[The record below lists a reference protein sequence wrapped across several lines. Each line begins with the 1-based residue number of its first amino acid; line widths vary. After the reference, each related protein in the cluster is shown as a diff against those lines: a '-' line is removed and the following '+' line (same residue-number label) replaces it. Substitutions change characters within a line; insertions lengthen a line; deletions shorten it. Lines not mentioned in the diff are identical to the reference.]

1 MKIAFT
7 TCFRESYGGGMGFVA
22 YEIARAFA
30 KQGHDTVLV
39 CPGNKTQI
47 VKVAPHL
54 RFCQVRS
61 MGEGN
66 LAIPYLTVKNIQ
78 FLFDFFLKFK
88 PQIIHAHD
96 FGPITLACQFW
107 ALNNKT
113 IFFYTAH
120 VLPTKA
126 LDFAINEFSKGFG
139 RLLDTAILKKY
150 FTNFFKN
157 CDAMIALN
165 EEAEKDIRAYG
176 YKNRTFAIP
185 NGRDLQ
191 LYYRCHSASLKAET
205 IQLTFTGYLTVRK
218 NQKYLIQVMEYLP
231 KNYLLNL
238 VGVPLNPSYLTMLKK
253 YAHNKKLTNINFMG
267 QIPYEE
273 IPKLLEKTHVFVSAS
288 KMEVQSLSVIEALAA
303 GLPLVGLANETISEL
318 VDNKNGLCLP
328 KKTSAKVFAQ
338 KVKEICSLDQ
348 KKYEDLGREARRR
361 ISHLDWPLIVKRTEK
376 VYWEMIK
383 EKVAVAESKQVKRFQ
398 MVKELIT
405 LLPASKIKNFLKKQI
420 KNPKLKI
427 KRKKNLFF
435 LIFTVV
441 GTVSAGSLFWLF
453 RQSKRILLL
462 KKQS

>member
-1 MKIAFT
+1 MKVVFT

-22 YEIARAFA
+22 FEIAKAFA
-30 KQGHDTVLV
+30 KQGHETVLI
-39 CPGNKTQI
+39 CPGTKTQLI
-47 VKVAPHL
+47 KVSPHL
-54 RFCQVRS
+54 SYYQVRS

-66 LAIPYLTVKNIQ
+66 LAIPYLTVKNLQ
-78 FLFDFFLKFK
+78 VLFDFFAKFK

-96 FGPITLACQFW
+96 FGPITLTCQFW

-113 IFFYTAH
+113 PFFYTAH

-139 RLLDTAILKKY
+139 RLLDTTILKKY

-165 EEAEKDIRAYG
+165 KDVEKDIRAYG
-176 YKNRTFAIP
+176 YKNKIFAIP

-191 LYYRCHSASLKAET
+191 LYYRCHPARVNAET

-218 NQKYLIQVMEYLP
+218 NQKYLLQVMEYLP

-238 VGVPLNPSYLTMLKK
+238 VGVPLNPNYLTMLKK
-253 YAHNKKLTNINFMG
+253 YVQRKKLTNVNFMG
-267 QIPYEE
+267 QIPYGE
-273 IPKLLEKTHVFVSAS
+273 IAKLLEKTHVFVSAS

-303 GLPLVGLANETISEL
+303 GRPVVGLANETISEL
-318 VDNKNGLCLP
+318 VDEKNGYCLS
-328 KKTSAKVFAQ
+328 KKTSAKFFAQ
-338 KVKEICSLDQ
+338 KVSQICSLDQ
-348 KKYEDLGREARRR
+348 KKYEALGIEGRKR

-383 EKVAVAESKQVKRFQ
+383 EKVAVAEVKQVKRFR
-398 MVKELIT
+398 MAKELIA
-405 LLPASKIKNFLKKQI
+405 LLPPSKIKKFLKKQI
-420 KNPKLKI
+420 KNPKLEKI
-427 KRKKNLFF
+427 TRKKNLFF

-441 GTVSAGSLFWLF
+441 GTVSVGSVFWFF

-462 KKQS
+462 KRQ